1 MKSIIN
7 ILLIDDHPLYRKALE
22 PVIHTLA
29 EVVNLFE
36 AASISQAIALIE
48 NQAPFSLV
56 LLDLTLPDSDGLQS
70 LIPICQLLPDTPVVI
85 ISACENRQM
94 IINAL
99 KAGARGYI
107 PKSADSAIIENA
119 LALVLNGEI
128 YIPSAML
135 DGASDLTLIEQGEVT
150 ALTGRQGE
158 VLKLLAQGYSNKQIG
173 RTLEIAETTVRVH
186 VSDIL
191 QQLHVHNRTGAVIK
205 AQQLG
210 LLGPATR

>member
-22 PVIHTLA
+22 PVIHALA
-29 EVVNLFE
+29 DVVNLFE
-36 AASISQAIALIE
+36 AASLAQAMALIG
-48 NQAPFSLV
+48 NQTAFNLV

-99 KAGARGYI
+99 NAGARGYI

-119 LALVLNGEI
+119 LALVLNGET

-135 DGASDLTLIEQGEVT
+135 DGSSDLTLIEQGEVT

-210 LLGPATR
+210 LLGPAAR